1 MCTSPA
7 RQGASMDRESQRL
20 LDTAA
25 SVADGQVVDWVDLEH
40 VAEQDERRLLE
51 QLRVIAGIVDV
62 HRSTP
67 EEVPN
72 EQEVAR
78 LRDRVLGV
86 DAPGPSDGPNTL
98 SIQTW
103 GHLELQEQVGE
114 GTFGEVYR
122 ARDTHLDRDVALKL
136 FRADAG
142 DGRLADRVTH
152 EGRIL
157 ARVRHPNVVTVY
169 GVEERDARVGMW
181 MDFVRGNTLE
191 ALLSRQGP
199 FSAREAAVIGQ
210 DLCRA
215 VAAVHR
221 AGLLHRDI
229 KAQNVM
235 REHGGRVVLM
245 DFGAGCLFDP
255 NELPAAGQTTGT
267 PMYLAPEL
275 VTGGDASV
283 ESDIYSLGVLLYHL
297 VTQSYPVRATSLDG
311 LRAAHVA
318 GLRTRLHDA
327 RPDLADGFVAVV
339 ERAMAPDPQR
349 RFHSA
354 GELQTALATSL
365 GVEIPTPS
373 PQPRGVAAVRPTV
386 TEPTAPPGRAWRAWL
401 RSRRGVAALAALALV
416 ALVAVWALRSR
427 SGAAGGATNLLVVK
441 SLAPAS
447 SEDQYLA
454 SGLTSALYTALG
466 RLDLPVRVASPSAMD
481 RIPAETPTAQ
491 VLERLNADVM
501 ADGRVHQTADGA
513 AEVNIRLTRA
523 GAGAPFWTGT
533 FTRPRAET
541 PRLQDDIALAIA
553 EALRI
558 RPRSSAREAARV
570 LPEAY
575 EAYLRGRFELTKN
588 RAREAVPYLNQA
600 RSLQPDFAAAYAALG
615 QAYFRRT
622 FREPRSEK
630 PALVASARE
639 ASRQALLLDPD
650 VSEAYGVLADISFV
664 EDWDWPAAE
673 SQFKRALELDPTDD
687 MSRIRQA
694 LFLSARKR
702 LPEALAVIA
711 EGRKLNPL
719 SPTLAGNAAIIRYFA
734 RDHSGALDEA
744 NQGVTLDSSHIGAKQ
759 SLCRIYRAMGRHREA
774 LEPCRAIVEDKRSR
788 ATDPSQLWE
797 DREWHSLRAEL
808 AVALI
813 NAGRRNEA
821 QPILA
826 EMLRAREVSADYV
839 MPEYIAFIEMA
850 LGHTDRAMD
859 WLDVAVAERSRAIV
873 YLAVDPRFDPIRS
886 HTRYPEFLVQL
897 GLTPS

>member
-1 MCTSPA
+1 MN
-7 RQGASMDRESQRL
+7 RESQRL

-25 SVADGQVVDWVDLEH
+25 SVADGRVVDWLDLEH
-40 VAEQDERRLLE
+40 AADEDERRLLE
-51 QLRVIAGIVDV
+51 QLRVVAGIVDV

-78 LRDRVLGV
+78 LRDRVLAV
-86 DAPGPSDGPNTL
+86 DAAPGPDVPDTL
-98 SIQTW
+98 DAQTW

-169 GVEERDARVGMW
+169 GVEEREARVGMW
-181 MDFVRGNTLE
+181 MEFVRGNTLE
-191 ALLSRQGP
+191 ALLARQGP

-255 NELPAAGQTTGT
+255 NELPASGQTTGT

-275 VTGGDASV
+275 VAGGDASV

-311 LRAAHVA
+311 LRAAHAA

-327 RPDLADGFVAVV
+327 RPDLTDGFVAVV
-339 ERAMAPDPQR
+339 ERAMDPDPQR

-354 GELQTALATSL
+354 GELQTALARSL
-365 GVEIPTPS
+365 GVETPTP
-373 PQPRGVAAVRPTV
+373 QPGAVEAVVPGLEAPTSR
-386 TEPTAPPGRAWRAWL
+386 RAWPAWL
-401 RSRRGVAALAALALV
+401 RSGRSLAVLAAVALV
-416 ALVAVWALRSR
+416 ALVAVWGLRSR

-441 SLAPAS
+441 ALAPAS

-513 AEVNIRLTRA
+513 AEVNVRLTRA
-523 GAGAPFWTGT
+523 GAGAPFWTAT

-541 PRLQDDIALAIA
+541 PRLQDDIAIAIA

-558 RPRSSAREAARV
+558 RPRSAAREAARV

-575 EAYLRGRFELTKN
+575 EAYLRGRFELSKN
-588 RAREAVPYLNQA
+588 RAQQAVPYLNQA

-615 QAYFRRT
+615 QAYFRQT
-622 FREPRSEK
+622 FRSPRSEW

-673 SQFKRALELDPTDD
+673 SQFRRALELNPTDD
-687 MSRIRQA
+687 MSRVRQA
-694 LFLSARKR
+694 LFLSARRR
-702 LPEALAVIA
+702 LPEALEVIA

-719 SPTLAGNAAIIRYFA
+719 SPTLAGTAAIIRYFA
-734 RDHSGALDEA
+734 RDFRGAMDEA
-744 NQGVTLDSSHIGAKQ
+744 NQGVTLDSSHIGPKQ
-759 SLCRIYRAMGRHREA
+759 SLCRIYRATGRHRDA
-774 LEPCRAIVEDKRSR
+774 LKPCRAIVDDKRSR
-788 ATDPSQLWE
+788 ATDPTLLWQ
-797 DREWHSLRAEL
+797 DREWHSLQAEL

-813 NAGRRNEA
+813 NAGRRGEA

-826 EMLRAREVSADYV
+826 EMLRAREASADFV
-839 MPEYIAFIEMA
+839 MPEYLAFIEIA

-859 WLDVAVAERSRAIV
+859 WLNEAVAERSRAIV
-873 YLAVDPRFDPIRS
+873 YLAVDPRFDPIRR
-886 HTRYPEFLVQL
+886 HPRYPEFLAQL
-897 GLTPS
+897 GLTPSGS